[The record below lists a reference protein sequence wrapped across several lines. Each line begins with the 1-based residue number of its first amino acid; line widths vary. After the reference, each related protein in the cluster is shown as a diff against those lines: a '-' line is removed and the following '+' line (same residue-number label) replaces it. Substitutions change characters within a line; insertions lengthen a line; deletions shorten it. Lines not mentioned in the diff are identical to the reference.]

1 MPVRMQNPEAISRK
15 EAAWLRL
22 IAVAKIVKGLLLVGI
37 GFGAL
42 HLINRDLGEIVRNLA
57 LNLRIDPENREV
69 QLLLEKAGNLQPHAL
84 RNFSLISFL
93 FAADLFA
100 EGVGLWLNKAWAKY
114 LLALATG
121 VFLPFEVRGCI
132 RLFSWHR
139 LALLLANLAVFAYVV
154 RLLWVHRRS
163 GRAP

>member
-1 MPVRMQNPEAISRK
+1 MEKPEAISRK

-22 IAVAKIVKGLLLVGI
+22 IAAVKIGKGLLLVGI

-42 HLINRDLGEIVRNLA
+42 HLINRDLGEMARNLA

-69 QLLLEKAGNLQPHAL
+69 QVLLEKAANLQPHAL

-93 FAADLFA
+93 FAADMFA
-100 EGVGLWLNKAWAKY
+100 EGIGLWLNKAWAKY

-121 VFLPFEVRGCI
+121 VFLPFEVHGCI
-132 RLFSWHR
+132 KLFSWHR
-139 LALLLANLAVFAYVV
+139 LALLLANLAVFIYVV
-154 RLLWVHRRS
+154 RLLWVHRRD
-163 GRAP
+163 RKAA

>member
-1 MPVRMQNPEAISRK
+1 MQPSEPISRK

-22 IAVAKIVKGLLLVGI
+22 IAGVKIAKGLLLVGI
-37 GFGAL
+37 GLGAL
-42 HLINRDLGEIVRNLA
+42 HLINRDLGEVVRNLA
-57 LNLRIDPENREV
+57 VNLRIDPENREV
-69 QLLLEKAGNLQPHAL
+69 QVLLEKVADLRPHAL

-100 EGVGLWLNKAWAKY
+100 EGIGLWLNKAWAKY
-114 LLALATG
+114 LLVLATG
-121 VFLPFEVRGCI
+121 FFLPFEVRGCI

-154 RLLWVHRRS
+154 RLIWVHRRER
-163 GRAP
+163 RAR

>member
-1 MPVRMQNPEAISRK
+1 MQNPGPISRK
-15 EAAWLRL
+15 EVAWLRL
-22 IAVAKIVKGLLLVGI
+22 IAVVKIAKGLLLVGI

-42 HLINRDLGEIVRNLA
+42 HLINRDLGEVVRNLA

-69 QLLLEKAGNLQPHAL
+69 QVVLEKVANLQPHAL
-84 RNFSLISFL
+84 RNFSLVSFL

-100 EGVGLWLNKAWAKY
+100 EGVGLWLNKSWAKY
-114 LLALATG
+114 LLVLATG

-139 LALLLANLAVFAYVV
+139 LLLLLANLLVFAYVV
-154 RLLWVHRRS
+154 RLIWVHRR
-163 GRAP
+163 GERAAA